1 MYSLPKTVIR
11 QRRHCDL
18 NPGPSAPESST
29 LTTWLPSHRLSFSL
43 KNSFSATLFV
53 LFVVPRARLNWLTVS
68 FCAHVNAIFIHSF
81 FVYIP
86 FYFTATQA
94 QHENTAYCVVRSSVV
109 CLCVCL
115 CQSPAK
121 TGKPIEMPLAMW
133 TRWGSK
139 ELRITSRR
147 RPVPLTGRCTF
158 EGLTYRDVRA
168 RGRYDQSNSQ
178 VTRSGAPCSLD
189 SVTMATCLKCIC
201 RVRQT

>member
-1 MYSLPKTVIR
+1 VNSLPKTVIR

-43 KNSFSATLFV
+43 KNSFSGTLFV

-81 FVYIP
+81 FGYIP

-115 CQSPAK
+115 SVRVLLKRVNRSRC
-121 TGKPIEMPLAMW
+121 
-133 TRWGSK
+133 RWQCGLVGDRK
-139 ELRITSRR
+139 NYVLRVDGDRYRSREGVLSR
-147 RPVPLTGRCTF
+147 GLLTGTCA
-158 EGLTYRDVRA
+158 LAD
-168 RGRYDQSNSQ
+168 DMIK
-178 VTRSGAPCSLD
+178 VTH
-189 SVTMATCLKCIC
+189 K
-201 RVRQT
+201 